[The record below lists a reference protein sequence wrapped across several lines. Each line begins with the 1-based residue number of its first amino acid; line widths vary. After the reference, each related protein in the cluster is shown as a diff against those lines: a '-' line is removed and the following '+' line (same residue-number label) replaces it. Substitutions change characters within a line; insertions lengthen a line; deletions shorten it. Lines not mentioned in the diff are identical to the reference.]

1 MFPPFLCYLLY
12 SIILL
17 FGLLCSCVLYVSL
30 MSVVSFG
37 AARMAPPSAVFLC
50 ALVFFVAIRAAP
62 KLMTDI
68 RETYNT
74 QEHNK
79 PNNKII
85 EYKR

>member
-37 AARMAPPSAVFLC
+37 AARMASPSAVFLC
-50 ALVFFVAIRAAP
+50 ALVFFVAARMACRVLSCRVQIV
-62 KLMTDI
+62 I
-68 RETYNT
+68 
-74 QEHNK
+74 HSFV
-79 PNNKII
+79 
-85 EYKR
+85 